1 MYYSSTSGYFTLSD
15 DLRVTVSVTGSTDLY
30 ITSTTGIGTIARL
43 SSARRYKQDIEDFTV
58 PLSDVLQLRPVTFK
72 WNPETTKSE
81 ETGSMTGLIAEEVEA
96 ISDDMKRICRYNE
109 ETGEI
114 ESVQYS
120 QLPVFLIGA
129 IKELSAK
136 NEALEA
142 RIAELETGA

>member
-1 MYYSSTSGYFTLSD
+1 
-15 DLRVTVSVTGSTDLY
+15 LR
-30 ITSTTGIGTIARL
+30 
-43 SSARRYKQDIEDFTV
+43 
-58 PLSDVLQLRPVTFK
+58 DVLKLRPVTFK
-72 WNPETTKSE
+72 WNPETTKSDE
-81 ETGSMTGLIAEEVEA
+81 AGSMTGLIAEEVEA

-129 IKELSAK
+129 IRELAQK
-136 NEALEA
+136 NDALEA